1 MRCPFCQN
9 AETRVVDSRLA
20 RQATA
25 IRRRRECL
33 ECSRR
38 FTSFEEVDLSLP
50 VVVKKD
56 GARQPFDRA
65 KLLRGITTALH
76 KRPVPMGQVN
86 EAVSTL
92 EATLM
97 ARGEAEVKSSLIG
110 NWVMDFLRRTDEV
123 AYVRFASIYR
133 EFHSLE
139 AFRDALSGLEPIH

>member
-1 MRCPFCQN
+1 MRCPFCQH

-20 RQATA
+20 REATA
-25 IRRRRECL
+25 IRRRRECSH
-33 ECSRR
+33 CARR

-65 KLLRGITTALH
+65 KLLRRITTALH
-76 KRPVPMGQVN
+76 KRPVPVRQVH
-86 EAVSTL
+86 EAVSAF

-97 ARGEAEVKSSLIG
+97 AAGEAEVCSSVIG
-110 NWVMDFLRRTDEV
+110 NWVMEFLRAIDEV

-139 AFRDALSGLEPIH
+139 AFRDALSGLEPVH

>member
-1 MRCPFCQN
+1 MVLWVKWL
-9 AETRVVDSRLA
+9 T
-20 RQATA
+20 

-33 ECSRR
+33 ECCRR

-50 VVVKKD
+50 VVVKND
-56 GARQPFDRA
+56 GARQPFERA

-76 KRPVPMGQVN
+76 KRPVTMGQVN

-139 AFRDALSGLEPIH
+139 AFRDALSGLEPVH